1 METNFSCVWLLF
13 WDNQRLM
20 VVICFLPTC
29 LFWESRLHLCVS
41 RFSECYYLLFIIYWY
56 SIIHAFALIRY
67 EPDLQPVFNYIE
79 VAENCGERAALYRD
93 LRIPAHDEH
102 VLQTREARTGIECLQ
117 LCTANFPSCISAYHN
132 DKGVKMEHIFTSLT
146 FISQCCFFL
155 FVQSRSNRRL
165 LHGGLLLFAS
175 HLQRKSVSNS
185 HRLTTLSSINLCL
198 MSWITI
204 RPAVFVLMHHLLM

>member
-117 LCTANFPSCISAYHN
+117 MCTANFPSCISAYHN
-132 DKGVKMEHIFTSLT
+132 DEGVKIEHISTSLT
-146 FISQCCFFL
+146 FISQSCFFL
-155 FVQSRSNRRL
+155 FVQFR
-165 LHGGLLLFAS
+165 GLLLFAS
-175 HLQRKSVSNS
+175 LYPSPIAIQLYYIYATWVALLLDQQFGIDASFIHVN
-185 HRLTTLSSINLCL
+185 
-198 MSWITI
+198 
-204 RPAVFVLMHHLLM
+204 VFA